1 MTRKN
6 CCFSVGPKQKKNG
19 FYYLIFFLLQDGIEK
34 EKKKAE
40 EKVLKYFG
48 WWTTSITGRPE
59 KGWDEA
65 GNIRWT
71 RPFST
76 SWGGVEKITLTW
88 FKTFLGGEEE
98 MHRYEPTTFDPPLS
112 AALNHVTTLFFCF
125 FLFLYPVRLGLFC
138 YFTSTGRLTS
148 FVTFLSI
155 SRRPLFFSFYT
166 SDTTQTDD
174 LAPTH
179 KQKEKHS

>member
-1 MTRKN
+1 M
-6 CCFSVGPKQKKNG
+6 
-19 FYYLIFFLLQDGIEK
+19 
-34 EKKKAE
+34 
-40 EKVLKYFG
+40 LKYFG

-98 MHRYEPTTFDPPLS
+98 MHRYEPTTFDPPPPFRRPKPRH
-112 AALNHVTTLFFCF
+112 NFVLFFCF

-155 SRRPLFFSFYT
+155 SRRPLFFLFT
-166 SDTTQTDD
+166 PPIPHRRTTWLQHTNKKKNIVNG
-174 LAPTH
+174 LWIHTVHILLP
-179 KQKEKHS
+179 SWP